1 MSANGRR
8 EQPQLWGRVMVM
20 VLLVDDDM
28 NQLRAL
34 ETLVC
39 AEGYEVMT
47 ASNGDEALHAA
58 RRRRPDI
65 VVSDFMMPV
74 MDGPALIGALAAEPE
89 FATIPVLLNSAV
101 ATPPP
106 HLRVSAFLRKPVA
119 ASRLLEL
126 LQLHSSR

>member
-1 MSANGRR
+1 
-8 EQPQLWGRVMVM
+8 MVT

-28 NQLRAL
+28 NLLQAL

-39 AEGYEVMT
+39 GEGYEVMT
-47 ASNGDEALHAA
+47 ASNGDEALQAA

-74 MDGPALIGALAAEPE
+74 MDGPALIGALEAEPE

-106 HLRVSAFLRKPVA
+106 HLRVSAFLRKPFA

-126 LQLHSSR
+126 LRLHSSR

>member
-1 MSANGRR
+1 
-8 EQPQLWGRVMVM
+8 MVM

-28 NQLRAL
+28 NLLQAL

-39 AEGYEVMT
+39 GEGYEVMT
-47 ASNGDEALHAA
+47 ASNGHEALHAA

-74 MDGPALIGALAAEPE
+74 MDGPAFIGALAAEPD
-89 FATIPVLLNSAV
+89 FATIPVLLSSAV

-106 HLRVSAFLRKPVA
+106 HLQVSAFLRKPVA

-126 LQLHSSR
+126 LQLHSSQVTGGSLR

>member
-1 MSANGRR
+1 
-8 EQPQLWGRVMVM
+8 MVM
-20 VLLVDDDM
+20 VLLVDDDI
-28 NQLRAL
+28 NLLQAL

-39 AEGYEVMT
+39 GEGYEVMT

-58 RRRRPDI
+58 RRKRPDI

-74 MDGPALIGALAAEPE
+74 MDGPALISALAAEPE

-106 HLRVSAFLRKPVA
+106 HLRVAAFLRKPVA

-126 LQLHSSR
+126 LQLHSSQFTVGSSP